1 MKRERQEGG
10 SASKVAAF
18 FKRNIYFVLMIV
30 CVLAI
35 GAIITVAA
43 VTGSEDDPAD
53 TPTITVPGDDDDKD
67 DQDPPAV
74 DDDEDNKGDDDEDNK
89 GDGNEDDDQKPAKAF
104 TLDGILADYTVD
116 IGFSDAELVFNPT
129 QGHWATHQ
137 GVDLVAEEGTAV
149 KCSYDGTVKSVT
161 EDSFHGTTVVISHD
175 GGYETTYKLL
185 DEVSLKVG
193 DEVAEG
199 DTIGAV
205 SGDALAEIAQGAHL
219 HLELSKDGVLV
230 DPTSYMSEIADK

>member
-35 GAIITVAA
+35 GVIITVAA
-43 VTGSEDDPAD
+43 VTGTEDDPTD
-53 TPTITVPGDDDDKD
+53 TPTVVVPGDDDDDADEDKK
-67 DQDPPAV
+67 PPVV
-74 DDDEDNKGDDDEDNK
+74 DDDDDNDSDGDKDDDE
-89 GDGNEDDDQKPAKAF
+89 QKPQPAKTF
-104 TLDGILADYTVD
+104 TLDGILEEYTID
-116 IGFSDAELVFNPT
+116 IGYSDAELVFNPT

-137 GVDLVAEEGTAV
+137 GVDLIAEAGTAV
-149 KCSYDGTVKSVT
+149 KCSFDGTVKTVT
-161 EDSFHGTTVVISHD
+161 DDSFHGTTVVISHD

-193 DEVAEG
+193 DKVAEG
-199 DTIGAV
+199 DTIGTV
-205 SGDALAEIAQGAHL
+205 SGDALAEMAQGAHL

>member
-35 GAIITVAA
+35 GVIITVAA
-43 VTGSEDDPAD
+43 VTGTEDDPTD
-53 TPTITVPGDDDDKD
+53 TPTVVVPGDDDDDADEDK
-67 DQDPPAV
+67 DPPVV
-74 DDDEDNKGDDDEDNK
+74 DDDDDNDSDGDDE
-89 GDGNEDDDQKPAKAF
+89 QKPQPVKTF
-104 TLDGILADYTVD
+104 TLDGILEEYTID
-116 IGFSDAELVFNPT
+116 IGYSDAELVFNPT

-137 GVDLVAEEGTAV
+137 GVDLIAEAGTAV
-149 KCSYDGTVKSVT
+149 KCSFDGTVKSVT
-161 EDSFHGTTVVISHD
+161 DDSFHGTTVVISHD

-185 DEVSLKVG
+185 DEVSLKAG
-193 DEVAEG
+193 DKVAEG
-199 DTIGAV
+199 DTIGTV
-205 SGDALAEIAQGAHL
+205 SGDALAEMAQGAHL

>member
-35 GAIITVAA
+35 GVIITVAA
-43 VTGSEDDPAD
+43 VTGTEDDPTD
-53 TPTITVPGDDDDKD
+53 TPTVVVPGDDDDDADEDK
-67 DQDPPAV
+67 DPPVV
-74 DDDEDNKGDDDEDNK
+74 DDDDDNDSDGDDE
-89 GDGNEDDDQKPAKAF
+89 QKPQPAKTF
-104 TLDGILADYTVD
+104 TLDGILEEYTID
-116 IGFSDAELVFNPT
+116 IGYSDAELVFNPT

-137 GVDLVAEEGTAV
+137 GVDLIAEAGTAV
-149 KCSYDGTVKSVT
+149 KCSFDGTVKTVT
-161 EDSFHGTTVVISHD
+161 DDSFHGTTVVISHD

-193 DEVAEG
+193 DTVAEG
-199 DTIGAV
+199 DTIGTV
-205 SGDALAEIAQGAHL
+205 SGDALAEMAQGAHL

>member
-35 GAIITVAA
+35 GVIITVAA
-43 VTGSEDDPAD
+43 VTGTEDDPTD
-53 TPTITVPGDDDDKD
+53 TPTVVVPGDDDDDADEDKN
-67 DQDPPAV
+67 PPAV
-74 DDDEDNKGDDDEDNK
+74 DDDDDNDSDGDDE
-89 GDGNEDDDQKPAKAF
+89 QKPQPAKTF
-104 TLDGILADYTVD
+104 TLDGILEEYTID
-116 IGFSDAELVFNPT
+116 IGYSDAELVFNPT

-137 GVDLVAEEGTAV
+137 GVDLIAEAGTAV
-149 KCSYDGTVKSVT
+149 KCSFDGTVKTVT
-161 EDSFHGTTVVISHD
+161 DDSFHGTTVVISHD

-185 DEVSLKVG
+185 DEVSLKAG
-193 DEVAEG
+193 DKVAEG
-199 DTIGAV
+199 DTIGTV
-205 SGDALAEIAQGAHL
+205 SGDALAEMAQGAHL

>member
-43 VTGSEDDPAD
+43 VTGSEDDPTD
-53 TPTITVPGDDDDKD
+53 TPTITVDTDEDGDGDDDKD
-67 DQDPPAV
+67 D
-74 DDDEDNKGDDDEDNK
+74 E
-89 GDGNEDDDQKPAKAF
+89 DQKPAKTF
-104 TLDGILADYTVD
+104 TLDGILADYTID

-137 GVDLVAEEGTAV
+137 GVDLVAEAGTEV
-149 KCSYDGTVKSVT
+149 KCSFDGTVKSVT
-161 EDSFHGTTVVISHD
+161 DDSFYGTTVVISHD

-185 DEVSLKVG
+185 DEVSLKAG
-193 DEVAEG
+193 DKVAEG
-199 DTIGAV
+199 DAIGTV

>member
-35 GAIITVAA
+35 GVIITVAA
-43 VTGSEDDPAD
+43 VTGTEDDPTD
-53 TPTITVPGDDDDKD
+53 TPTVVVPGDDDDDADEDK
-67 DQDPPAV
+67 DPPVV
-74 DDDEDNKGDDDEDNK
+74 DDDDDNDSDGDDE
-89 GDGNEDDDQKPAKAF
+89 QKPQPAKTF
-104 TLDGILADYTVD
+104 TLDGIFEEYTID
-116 IGFSDAELVFNPT
+116 IGYSDAELVFNPT

-137 GVDLVAEEGTAV
+137 GVDLIAEAGTAV
-149 KCSYDGTVKSVT
+149 KCSFDGTVKTVT
-161 EDSFHGTTVVISHD
+161 DDSFHGTTVVISHD

-185 DEVSLKVG
+185 DEVSLKAG
-193 DEVAEG
+193 DKVAEG
-199 DTIGAV
+199 DTIGTV
-205 SGDALAEIAQGAHL
+205 SGDALAEMAQGAHL

>member
-35 GAIITVAA
+35 GVIITVAA
-43 VTGSEDDPAD
+43 VTGTEDDPTD
-53 TPTITVPGDDDDKD
+53 KPTVVVPGDDDDDDKD
-67 DQDPPAV
+67 EQDPPVV
-74 DDDEDNKGDDDEDNK
+74 DDDDDNDSDGDDE
-89 GDGNEDDDQKPAKAF
+89 QKPQPSKTF
-104 TLDGILADYTVD
+104 TLDGILEEYTID
-116 IGFSDAELVFNPT
+116 IGYSDAELVFNPT

-137 GVDLVAEEGTAV
+137 GVDLIAEAGTAV
-149 KCSYDGTVKSVT
+149 KCSFDGTVKTVSD
-161 EDSFHGTTVVISHD
+161 DSFYGTTVVISHD

-193 DEVAEG
+193 DKVAEG

-205 SGDALAEIAQGAHL
+205 SGDALAEMAQGAHL

>member
-35 GAIITVAA
+35 GVIITVAA
-43 VTGSEDDPAD
+43 VTGTEDDPTD
-53 TPTITVPGDDDDKD
+53 TPTVVVPGDDDDDADEDKN
-67 DQDPPAV
+67 PPVV
-74 DDDEDNKGDDDEDNK
+74 DDDDDNDSDGDDE
-89 GDGNEDDDQKPAKAF
+89 QKPQPVKTF
-104 TLDGILADYTVD
+104 TLDGILEEYTIDV
-116 IGFSDAELVFNPT
+116 GYSDAELVFNPT

-137 GVDLVAEEGTAV
+137 GVDLIAEAGTAV
-149 KCSYDGTVKSVT
+149 KCSFDGTVKTVT
-161 EDSFHGTTVVISHD
+161 DDSFHGTTVVISHD

-193 DEVAEG
+193 DKVAEG
-199 DTIGAV
+199 DTIGTV
-205 SGDALAEIAQGAHL
+205 SGDALAEMAQGAHL

-230 DPTSYMSEIADK
+230 DPTAYITTLADK

>member
-35 GAIITVAA
+35 GVIITVAA
-43 VTGSEDDPAD
+43 VTGTEDDSTD
-53 TPTITVPGDDDDKD
+53 TPTVVVPGDDDDDADEDKN
-67 DQDPPAV
+67 PPVV
-74 DDDEDNKGDDDEDNK
+74 DDDDDDSDDDGDDE
-89 GDGNEDDDQKPAKAF
+89 QKPQPAKTF
-104 TLDGILADYTVD
+104 TLDGILEEYTID
-116 IGFSDAELVFNPT
+116 IGYSDAELVFNPT

-137 GVDLVAEEGTAV
+137 GVDLIAEAGTAV
-149 KCSYDGTVKSVT
+149 KCSFDGTVKSVT
-161 EDSFHGTTVVISHD
+161 DDSFHGTTVVISHD

-185 DEVSLKVG
+185 DEVSLKAG
-193 DEVAEG
+193 DKVAEG
-199 DTIGAV
+199 DTIGTV
-205 SGDALAEIAQGAHL
+205 SGDALAEMAQGAHL

-230 DPTSYMSEIADK
+230 DPTAYITTLADK

>member
-35 GAIITVAA
+35 GVIITVAA
-43 VTGSEDDPAD
+43 VTGTEDDPTD
-53 TPTITVPGDDDDKD
+53 TPTVVVPGDDDDDADEDKN
-67 DQDPPAV
+67 PPVV
-74 DDDEDNKGDDDEDNK
+74 DDDDDDSDDDGDDE
-89 GDGNEDDDQKPAKAF
+89 QKPQPAKTF
-104 TLDGILADYTVD
+104 TLDGILEEYTID
-116 IGFSDAELVFNPT
+116 IGYSDAELVFNPT

-137 GVDLVAEEGTAV
+137 GVDLIAEAGTAV
-149 KCSYDGTVKSVT
+149 KCSFDGTVKTVSD
-161 EDSFHGTTVVISHD
+161 DSFYGTTVVISHD

-185 DEVSLKVG
+185 GEVSLKVG
-193 DEVAEG
+193 DKVAEG

-205 SGDALAEIAQGAHL
+205 SGDALAEMAQGAHL

>member
-35 GAIITVAA
+35 GVIITVAA
-43 VTGSEDDPAD
+43 VTGTEDDPTD
-53 TPTITVPGDDDDKD
+53 TPTVVVPGDDDDDADEDKN
-67 DQDPPAV
+67 PPVV
-74 DDDEDNKGDDDEDNK
+74 DDDDDNDSDGDDE
-89 GDGNEDDDQKPAKAF
+89 QKPQPVKTF
-104 TLDGILADYTVD
+104 TLDGILEEYTID
-116 IGFSDAELVFNPT
+116 IGYSDAELVFNPT

-137 GVDLVAEEGTAV
+137 GVDLIAEAGTAV
-149 KCSYDGTVKSVT
+149 KCSFDGTVKTVT
-161 EDSFHGTTVVISHD
+161 DDSFHGTTVVISHD

-193 DEVAEG
+193 DKVAEG
-199 DTIGAV
+199 DTIGTV
-205 SGDALAEIAQGAHL
+205 SGDALAEMAQGAHL

>member
-35 GAIITVAA
+35 GVIITVAA
-43 VTGSEDDPAD
+43 VTGTEDDPTD
-53 TPTITVPGDDDDKD
+53 TPTVVVPGDDDDDADEDKK
-67 DQDPPAV
+67 PPAV
-74 DDDEDNKGDDDEDNK
+74 DDDDDNDSDGDDE
-89 GDGNEDDDQKPAKAF
+89 QKPQPAKTF
-104 TLDGILADYTVD
+104 TLDGILEEYTID
-116 IGFSDAELVFNPT
+116 IGYSDAELVFNPT

-137 GVDLVAEEGTAV
+137 GVDLLAEAGTAV
-149 KCSYDGTVKSVT
+149 KCSFDGTVKTVT
-161 EDSFHGTTVVISHD
+161 DDSFHGTTVVISHD

-185 DEVSLKVG
+185 GEVSLKVG
-193 DEVAEG
+193 DKVAEG
-199 DTIGAV
+199 DTIGTV
-205 SGDALAEIAQGAHL
+205 SGDALAEMAQGAHL

>member
-35 GAIITVAA
+35 GVIITVAA
-43 VTGSEDDPAD
+43 VTGTEDDPID
-53 TPTITVPGDDDDKD
+53 TPTVVVPGDDDDDADEDKN
-67 DQDPPAV
+67 PPAV
-74 DDDEDNKGDDDEDNK
+74 DDDDDNDSDGDDE
-89 GDGNEDDDQKPAKAF
+89 QKPQPVKTF
-104 TLDGILADYTVD
+104 TLDGILEEYTID
-116 IGFSDAELVFNPT
+116 IGYSDAELVFNPT

-137 GVDLVAEEGTAV
+137 GVDLLAEAGTAV
-149 KCSYDGTVKSVT
+149 KCSFDGTVKTVT
-161 EDSFHGTTVVISHD
+161 DDSFYGTTVVISHD

-193 DEVAEG
+193 DKVAEG

-205 SGDALAEIAQGAHL
+205 SGDALAEMAQGAHL

>member
-43 VTGSEDDPAD
+43 VTGTEDDPTD
-53 TPTITVPGDDDDKD
+53 TPTVVVPGDDDDDADEDKN
-67 DQDPPAV
+67 PPVV
-74 DDDEDNKGDDDEDNK
+74 DDDDDNDSDGDDE
-89 GDGNEDDDQKPAKAF
+89 QKPQPVKTF
-104 TLDGILADYTVD
+104 TLDGILEEYTID

-137 GVDLVAEEGTAV
+137 GVDLVAEAGTEV
-149 KCSYDGTVKSVT
+149 KCSFDGTVKSVT
-161 EDSFHGTTVVISHD
+161 DDSFYGTTVVISHD

-185 DEVSLKVG
+185 DEVSLKAG
-193 DEVAEG
+193 DKVAEG
-199 DTIGAV
+199 DAIGTV

-230 DPTSYMSEIADK
+230 DPTAYITTLADK

>member
-35 GAIITVAA
+35 GVIITVAA
-43 VTGSEDDPAD
+43 VTGTEDDPTD
-53 TPTITVPGDDDDKD
+53 TPTVVVPGDDDDDADEDK
-67 DQDPPAV
+67 DPPVV
-74 DDDEDNKGDDDEDNK
+74 DDDDDNDSDGDDE
-89 GDGNEDDDQKPAKAF
+89 QKPQPAKTF
-104 TLDGILADYTVD
+104 TLDGIFEEYTID
-116 IGFSDAELVFNPT
+116 IGYSDAELVFNPT

-137 GVDLVAEEGTAV
+137 GVDLIAEAGTAV
-149 KCSYDGTVKSVT
+149 KCSFDGTVKTVT
-161 EDSFHGTTVVISHD
+161 DDSFHGTTVVISHD

-193 DEVAEG
+193 DKVAEG
-199 DTIGAV
+199 DTIGTV
-205 SGDALAEIAQGAHL
+205 SGDALAEMAQGAHL

>member
-35 GAIITVAA
+35 GVIITVAA
-43 VTGSEDDPAD
+43 VTGTEDDPTD
-53 TPTITVPGDDDDKD
+53 TPTVVVPGDDDDDADEDKN
-67 DQDPPAV
+67 PPAV
-74 DDDEDNKGDDDEDNK
+74 DDDDDNDSDGDDE
-89 GDGNEDDDQKPAKAF
+89 QKPQPAKTF
-104 TLDGILADYTVD
+104 TLDGILEEYTID
-116 IGFSDAELVFNPT
+116 IGYSDAELVFNPT

-137 GVDLVAEEGTAV
+137 GVDLIAEAGTAV
-149 KCSYDGTVKSVT
+149 KCSFDGTVKSVT
-161 EDSFHGTTVVISHD
+161 DDSFHGTTVVISHD

-193 DEVAEG
+193 DKVAEG
-199 DTIGAV
+199 DTIGTV
-205 SGDALAEIAQGAHL
+205 SGDALAEMAQGAHL

-230 DPTSYMSEIADK
+230 DPTAYITTLADK

>member
-35 GAIITVAA
+35 GVIITVAA
-43 VTGSEDDPAD
+43 VTGTEDDPTD
-53 TPTITVPGDDDDKD
+53 TPTVVVPGDDDDDADEDKK
-67 DQDPPAV
+67 PPVV
-74 DDDEDNKGDDDEDNK
+74 DDDDDNDSDGDDE
-89 GDGNEDDDQKPAKAF
+89 QKPQPAKTF
-104 TLDGILADYTVD
+104 TLDGILEEYTID
-116 IGFSDAELVFNPT
+116 IGYSDAELVFNPT

-137 GVDLVAEEGTAV
+137 GVDLLAEAGTAV
-149 KCSYDGTVKSVT
+149 KCSFDGTVKTVT
-161 EDSFHGTTVVISHD
+161 DDSFYGTTVVISHD

-185 DEVSLKVG
+185 DEVSLKAG
-193 DEVAEG
+193 DKVAEG
-199 DTIGAV
+199 DTIGTV
-205 SGDALAEIAQGAHL
+205 SGDALAEMAQGAHL

>member
-43 VTGSEDDPAD
+43 VTGSEDDPTD
-53 TPTITVPGDDDDKD
+53 TPTITVPGDDDDDKD
-67 DQDPPAV
+67 DQVPPAV
-74 DDDEDNKGDDDEDNK
+74 DDDEDNEDGDDKDDE
-89 GDGNEDDDQKPAKAF
+89 DQKPAKTF
-104 TLDGILADYTVD
+104 TLDGILADYTID

-137 GVDLVAEEGTAV
+137 GVDLVAEAGTEV
-149 KCSYDGTVKSVT
+149 KCSFDGTVKSVT
-161 EDSFHGTTVVISHD
+161 DDSFYGTTVVISHD

-185 DEVSLKVG
+185 DEVSLKAG
-193 DEVAEG
+193 DKVAEG
-199 DTIGAV
+199 DAIGTV

>member
-43 VTGSEDDPAD
+43 VTGSEDDPTD
-53 TPTITVPGDDDDKD
+53 TPTITVPDDNDDMDEQDPPVVDDDTDEDGDGDDDKD
-67 DQDPPAV
+67 DDK
-74 DDDEDNKGDDDEDNK
+74 DDE
-89 GDGNEDDDQKPAKAF
+89 DQKPAKTF
-104 TLDGILADYTVD
+104 TLDGILADYTID

-137 GVDLVAEEGTAV
+137 GVDLVAEAGTEV
-149 KCSYDGTVKSVT
+149 KCSFDGTVKSVT
-161 EDSFHGTTVVISHD
+161 DDSFYGTTVVISHD

-185 DEVSLKVG
+185 DEVSLKAG
-193 DEVAEG
+193 DKVAEG
-199 DTIGAV
+199 DAIGTV

-230 DPTSYMSEIADK
+230 DPTAYITTLADK

>member
-35 GAIITVAA
+35 GVIITVAA
-43 VTGSEDDPAD
+43 VTGTEDDPTD
-53 TPTITVPGDDDDKD
+53 TPTVVVPGDDDDDADEDK
-67 DQDPPAV
+67 DPPVV
-74 DDDEDNKGDDDEDNK
+74 DDDDDNDSDGDDE
-89 GDGNEDDDQKPAKAF
+89 QKPQPAKTF
-104 TLDGILADYTVD
+104 TLDGILADYTID

-137 GVDLVAEEGTAV
+137 GVDLIAEAGTAV
-149 KCSYDGTVKSVT
+149 KCSFDGTVKTVT
-161 EDSFHGTTVVISHD
+161 DDSFHGTTVVISHD

-193 DEVAEG
+193 DKVAEG
-199 DTIGAV
+199 DTIGTV
-205 SGDALAEIAQGAHL
+205 SGDALAEMAQGAHL

>member
-35 GAIITVAA
+35 GVIITVAA
-43 VTGSEDDPAD
+43 VTGTEDDPTD
-53 TPTITVPGDDDDKD
+53 TPTVVVPGDDDDDADEDKN
-67 DQDPPAV
+67 PPVV
-74 DDDEDNKGDDDEDNK
+74 DDDDDNDSDGDDE
-89 GDGNEDDDQKPAKAF
+89 QKPQPVKTF
-104 TLDGILADYTVD
+104 TLDGILEEYTIDV
-116 IGFSDAELVFNPT
+116 GYSDAELVFNPT

-137 GVDLVAEEGTAV
+137 GVDLIAEAGTAV
-149 KCSYDGTVKSVT
+149 KCSFDGTVKTVT
-161 EDSFHGTTVVISHD
+161 DDSFHGTTVVISHD

-193 DEVAEG
+193 DKVAEG
-199 DTIGAV
+199 DTIGTV

>member
-35 GAIITVAA
+35 GVIITVAA
-43 VTGSEDDPAD
+43 VTGTEDDPTD
-53 TPTITVPGDDDDKD
+53 TPTVVVPGDDDDDADEDKN
-67 DQDPPAV
+67 PPVV
-74 DDDEDNKGDDDEDNK
+74 DDDDDNDSDSDDE
-89 GDGNEDDDQKPAKAF
+89 QKPQPAKTF
-104 TLDGILADYTVD
+104 TLDGILEEYTID
-116 IGFSDAELVFNPT
+116 IGYSDAELVFNPT

-137 GVDLVAEEGTAV
+137 GVDLIAEAGTAV
-149 KCSYDGTVKSVT
+149 KCSFDGTVKTVT
-161 EDSFHGTTVVISHD
+161 DDSFHGTTVVISHD

-193 DEVAEG
+193 DKVAEG
-199 DTIGAV
+199 DTIGTV
-205 SGDALAEIAQGAHL
+205 SGDALAEMAQGAHL

-230 DPTSYMSEIADK
+230 DPTS

>member
-35 GAIITVAA
+35 GVIITVAA
-43 VTGSEDDPAD
+43 VTGTEDDPTD
-53 TPTITVPGDDDDKD
+53 TPTVVVPGDDDDDADEDKN
-67 DQDPPAV
+67 PPVV
-74 DDDEDNKGDDDEDNK
+74 DDDDDNDSDGDDE
-89 GDGNEDDDQKPAKAF
+89 QKPQPAKTF
-104 TLDGILADYTVD
+104 TLDGILEEYTID
-116 IGFSDAELVFNPT
+116 IGYSDAELVFNPT

-137 GVDLVAEEGTAV
+137 GVDLIAEAGTAV
-149 KCSYDGTVKSVT
+149 KCSFDGTVKTVT
-161 EDSFHGTTVVISHD
+161 DDSFYGTTVVISHD

-193 DEVAEG
+193 DKVAEG
-199 DTIGAV
+199 DTIGTV
-205 SGDALAEIAQGAHL
+205 SGDALAEMAQGAHL

>member
-35 GAIITVAA
+35 GVIITVAA
-43 VTGSEDDPAD
+43 VTGTEDDPTD
-53 TPTITVPGDDDDKD
+53 TPTVVVPGDDDDDADEDKN
-67 DQDPPAV
+67 PPVV
-74 DDDEDNKGDDDEDNK
+74 DDDDDNDSDGDDE
-89 GDGNEDDDQKPAKAF
+89 QKPQPAKTF
-104 TLDGILADYTVD
+104 TLDGILEEYTID
-116 IGFSDAELVFNPT
+116 IGYSDAELVFNPT

-137 GVDLVAEEGTAV
+137 GVDLIAEAGTAV
-149 KCSYDGTVKSVT
+149 KCSFDGTVKTVT
-161 EDSFHGTTVVISHD
+161 DDSFHGTTVVISHD

-193 DEVAEG
+193 DKVAEG
-199 DTIGAV
+199 DTIGTV
-205 SGDALAEIAQGAHL
+205 SGDALAEMAQGAHL

-230 DPTSYMSEIADK
+230 DPTAYITTLADK

>member
-35 GAIITVAA
+35 GVIITVAA
-43 VTGSEDDPAD
+43 VTGTEDDPTD
-53 TPTITVPGDDDDKD
+53 TPTVVVPGDDDDDADEDKN
-67 DQDPPAV
+67 PPVV
-74 DDDEDNKGDDDEDNK
+74 DDDDDNDSDGDDE
-89 GDGNEDDDQKPAKAF
+89 QKPQPAKTF
-104 TLDGILADYTVD
+104 TLDGILEEYTID
-116 IGFSDAELVFNPT
+116 IGYSDAELVFNPT

-137 GVDLVAEEGTAV
+137 GVDLVAEAGTAV
-149 KCSYDGTVKSVT
+149 KCSFDGTVKTVT
-161 EDSFHGTTVVISHD
+161 DDSFHGTTVVISHD

-193 DEVAEG
+193 DKVAEG
-199 DTIGAV
+199 DTIGTV
-205 SGDALAEIAQGAHL
+205 SGDALAEMAQGAHL

>member
-35 GAIITVAA
+35 GVIITVAA
-43 VTGSEDDPAD
+43 VTGTEDDPTD
-53 TPTITVPGDDDDKD
+53 TPTVVVPGDDDDDADEDKN
-67 DQDPPAV
+67 PPAV
-74 DDDEDNKGDDDEDNK
+74 DDDDDNDSDGDDE
-89 GDGNEDDDQKPAKAF
+89 QKPQPAKTF
-104 TLDGILADYTVD
+104 TLDGILEEYTID
-116 IGFSDAELVFNPT
+116 IGYSDAELVFNPT

-137 GVDLVAEEGTAV
+137 GVDLIAEAGTAV
-149 KCSYDGTVKSVT
+149 KCSFDGTVKTVT
-161 EDSFHGTTVVISHD
+161 DDSFYGTTVVISHD

-185 DEVSLKVG
+185 GEVSLKVG
-193 DEVAEG
+193 DKVAEG
-199 DTIGAV
+199 DTIGTV
-205 SGDALAEIAQGAHL
+205 SGDALAEMAQGAHL

>member
-35 GAIITVAA
+35 GVIITVAA
-43 VTGSEDDPAD
+43 VTGTEDDPTD
-53 TPTITVPGDDDDKD
+53 TPTVVVPGDDDDDADEDK
-67 DQDPPAV
+67 DPPVV
-74 DDDEDNKGDDDEDNK
+74 DDDDDNDSDGDDE
-89 GDGNEDDDQKPAKAF
+89 QKPQPAKTF
-104 TLDGILADYTVD
+104 TLDGILEEYTID
-116 IGFSDAELVFNPT
+116 IGYSDAELVFNPT

-137 GVDLVAEEGTAV
+137 GVDLIAEAGTAV
-149 KCSYDGTVKSVT
+149 KCSFDGTVKTVT
-161 EDSFHGTTVVISHD
+161 DDSFHGTTVVISHD

-185 DEVSLKVG
+185 GEVSLKVG
-193 DEVAEG
+193 DKVAEG
-199 DTIGAV
+199 DTIGTV
-205 SGDALAEIAQGAHL
+205 SCDALAEMAQGAHL

>member
-35 GAIITVAA
+35 GVIITVAA
-43 VTGSEDDPAD
+43 VTGTEDDPTD
-53 TPTITVPGDDDDKD
+53 TPTVVVPGDDDDDADEDKN
-67 DQDPPAV
+67 PPVV
-74 DDDEDNKGDDDEDNK
+74 DDDDDNDNDSDGDDE
-89 GDGNEDDDQKPAKAF
+89 QKPQPAKTF
-104 TLDGILADYTVD
+104 TLDGILEEYTID
-116 IGFSDAELVFNPT
+116 IGYSDAELVFNPT

-137 GVDLVAEEGTAV
+137 GVDLIAEAGTAV
-149 KCSYDGTVKSVT
+149 KCSFDGTVKTVT
-161 EDSFHGTTVVISHD
+161 DDSFHGTTVVISHD

-193 DEVAEG
+193 DKVAEG
-199 DTIGAV
+199 DTIGTV
-205 SGDALAEIAQGAHL
+205 SGDALAEMAQGAHL

>member
-43 VTGSEDDPAD
+43 VTGSEDDPTD
-53 TPTITVPGDDDDKD
+53 TPTITVPGDDDDDKD
-67 DQDPPAV
+67 DQVPPAV
-74 DDDEDNKGDDDEDNK
+74 DDDEDNEDGDDKDDE
-89 GDGNEDDDQKPAKAF
+89 DQKPAKTF
-104 TLDGILADYTVD
+104 TLDGILADYTID
-116 IGFSDAELVFNPT
+116 IGFSDAELVFDPT

-137 GVDLVAEEGTAV
+137 GVDLIAEAGTEV
-149 KCSYDGTVKSVT
+149 KCSFDGTVKSVT
-161 EDSFHGTTVVISHD
+161 DDSFYGTTVVISHD

-185 DEVSLKVG
+185 DEVSLKAG
-193 DEVAEG
+193 DKVAEG
-199 DTIGAV
+199 DAIGTV

>member
-35 GAIITVAA
+35 GVIITVAA
-43 VTGSEDDPAD
+43 VTGTEDDPTD
-53 TPTITVPGDDDDKD
+53 TPTVVVPGDDDDDADEDKK
-67 DQDPPAV
+67 PPVV
-74 DDDEDNKGDDDEDNK
+74 DDDDDNDSDGD
-89 GDGNEDDDQKPAKAF
+89 NEQKPQPVKTF
-104 TLDGILADYTVD
+104 TLDGILEEYTIDV
-116 IGFSDAELVFNPT
+116 GYSDAELVFNPT

-137 GVDLVAEEGTAV
+137 GVDLIAEAGTAV
-149 KCSYDGTVKSVT
+149 KCSFDGTVKTVT
-161 EDSFHGTTVVISHD
+161 DDSFHGTTVVISHD

-193 DEVAEG
+193 DKVAEG

-205 SGDALAEIAQGAHL
+205 SGDALAEMAQGAHL

>member
-35 GAIITVAA
+35 GVIITVAA
-43 VTGSEDDPAD
+43 VTGTEDDPTD
-53 TPTITVPGDDDDKD
+53 TPTVVVPGDDDDDADEDK
-67 DQDPPAV
+67 DPPVV
-74 DDDEDNKGDDDEDNK
+74 DDDDDNDSDGDDE
-89 GDGNEDDDQKPAKAF
+89 QKPQPAKTF
-104 TLDGILADYTVD
+104 TLDGILEEYTID
-116 IGFSDAELVFNPT
+116 IGYSDAELVFNPT

-137 GVDLVAEEGTAV
+137 GVDLIAEAGTAV
-149 KCSYDGTVKSVT
+149 KCSFDGTVKTVT
-161 EDSFHGTTVVISHD
+161 DDSFHGTTVVISHD

-185 DEVSLKVG
+185 DEVSLKAG
-193 DEVAEG
+193 DKVAEG
-199 DTIGAV
+199 DTIGTV
-205 SGDALAEIAQGAHL
+205 SGDALAEMAQGAHL

-230 DPTSYMSEIADK
+230 DPTAYITTLADK

>member
-35 GAIITVAA
+35 GVIITVAA
-43 VTGSEDDPAD
+43 VTGTEDDPTD
-53 TPTITVPGDDDDKD
+53 TPTVVVPGDDDDDDKD
-67 DQDPPAV
+67 EQDPPVV
-74 DDDEDNKGDDDEDNK
+74 DDDDDNDSDGDDE
-89 GDGNEDDDQKPAKAF
+89 QKPQPAKTF
-104 TLDGILADYTVD
+104 NLDGILEEYTID
-116 IGFSDAELVFNPT
+116 IGYSDAELVFNPT

-137 GVDLVAEEGTAV
+137 GVDLIAEAGTAV
-149 KCSYDGTVKSVT
+149 KCSFDGTVKTVT
-161 EDSFHGTTVVISHD
+161 DDSFHGTTVVISHD

-193 DEVAEG
+193 DKVAEG
-199 DTIGAV
+199 DTIGTV
-205 SGDALAEIAQGAHL
+205 SGDALAEMAQGAHL

>member
-35 GAIITVAA
+35 GVIITVAA
-43 VTGSEDDPAD
+43 VTGTEDDPTD
-53 TPTITVPGDDDDKD
+53 KPTVVVPGDDDDDADEDKN
-67 DQDPPAV
+67 PPVV
-74 DDDEDNKGDDDEDNK
+74 DDDDDDSDDDGDDE
-89 GDGNEDDDQKPAKAF
+89 QKPQPAKTF
-104 TLDGILADYTVD
+104 TLDGILEEYTID
-116 IGFSDAELVFNPT
+116 IGYSDAELVFNPT

-137 GVDLVAEEGTAV
+137 GVDLIAEAGTAV
-149 KCSYDGTVKSVT
+149 KCSFDGTVKTVT
-161 EDSFHGTTVVISHD
+161 DDSFHGTTVVISHD

-193 DEVAEG
+193 DKVAEG
-199 DTIGAV
+199 DTIGTV
-205 SGDALAEIAQGAHL
+205 SGDALAEMAQGAHL

>member
-35 GAIITVAA
+35 GVIITVAA
-43 VTGSEDDPAD
+43 VTGTEDDPTD
-53 TPTITVPGDDDDKD
+53 TPTVVVPGDDDDDADEDK
-67 DQDPPAV
+67 DPPVV
-74 DDDEDNKGDDDEDNK
+74 DDDDDNDSDGDDE
-89 GDGNEDDDQKPAKAF
+89 QKPQPAKTF
-104 TLDGILADYTVD
+104 TLDGILEEYTID
-116 IGFSDAELVFNPT
+116 IGYSDAELVFNPT

-137 GVDLVAEEGTAV
+137 GVDLVAEAGTAV
-149 KCSYDGTVKSVT
+149 KCSFDGTVKTVT
-161 EDSFHGTTVVISHD
+161 DDSFHGTTVVISHD

-193 DEVAEG
+193 DKVAEG
-199 DTIGAV
+199 DTIGTV
-205 SGDALAEIAQGAHL
+205 SGDALAEMAQGAHL

>member
-35 GAIITVAA
+35 GVIITVAA
-43 VTGSEDDPAD
+43 VTGTEDDPTD
-53 TPTITVPGDDDDKD
+53 TPTVVVPGDDDDDADEDKN
-67 DQDPPAV
+67 PPAV
-74 DDDEDNKGDDDEDNK
+74 DDDDDNDSDGDDE
-89 GDGNEDDDQKPAKAF
+89 QKPQPAKTF
-104 TLDGILADYTVD
+104 TLDGILEEYTID
-116 IGFSDAELVFNPT
+116 IGYSDAELVFNPT

-137 GVDLVAEEGTAV
+137 GVDLIAEAGTAV
-149 KCSYDGTVKSVT
+149 KCSFDGTVKTVT
-161 EDSFHGTTVVISHD
+161 DDSFHGTTVVISHD

-193 DEVAEG
+193 DKVAEG
-199 DTIGAV
+199 DTIGTV
-205 SGDALAEIAQGAHL
+205 SGDALAEMAQGAHL

>member
-35 GAIITVAA
+35 GVIITVAA
-43 VTGSEDDPAD
+43 VTGTEDDPTD
-53 TPTITVPGDDDDKD
+53 TPTVVVPGDDDDDADEDK
-67 DQDPPAV
+67 DPPVV
-74 DDDEDNKGDDDEDNK
+74 DDDDDNDSDGDDE
-89 GDGNEDDDQKPAKAF
+89 QKPQPAKTF
-104 TLDGILADYTVD
+104 TLDGILEEYTID
-116 IGFSDAELVFNPT
+116 IGYSDAELVFNPT

-137 GVDLVAEEGTAV
+137 GVDLIAEAGTAV
-149 KCSYDGTVKSVT
+149 KCSFDGTVKTVT
-161 EDSFHGTTVVISHD
+161 DDSFHGTTVVISHD

-185 DEVSLKVG
+185 DEVSLKAG
-193 DEVAEG
+193 DKVAEG
-199 DTIGAV
+199 DAIGTV

-230 DPTSYMSEIADK
+230 DPTAYITTLADK

>member
-43 VTGSEDDPAD
+43 VTGSEDDPID
-53 TPTITVPGDDDDKD
+53 TPTITVPGDDDDDKD
-67 DQDPPAV
+67 EQDPPVV
-74 DDDEDNKGDDDEDNK
+74 DDDTDEDGDGDDDK
-89 GDGNEDDDQKPAKAF
+89 DDEDQKPAKTF
-104 TLDGILADYTVD
+104 TLDGILADYTID

-137 GVDLVAEEGTAV
+137 GVDLVAEAGTEV
-149 KCSYDGTVKSVT
+149 KCSFDGTVKSVT
-161 EDSFHGTTVVISHD
+161 DDSFYGQGRGRRRDRNGVRRRARGDSPRRAPASRTEQGRSLGRSDRLYHD
-175 GGYETTYKLL
+175 IGGQVNRKNRGVSSVRIRP
-185 DEVSLKVG
+185 DEYFSF
-193 DEVAEG
+193 
-199 DTIGAV
+199 
-205 SGDALAEIAQGAHL
+205 
-219 HLELSKDGVLV
+219 
-230 DPTSYMSEIADK
+230 

>member
-35 GAIITVAA
+35 GVIITVAA
-43 VTGSEDDPAD
+43 VTGTEDDPTD
-53 TPTITVPGDDDDKD
+53 TPTVVVPGDDDDDADEDKN
-67 DQDPPAV
+67 PPVV
-74 DDDEDNKGDDDEDNK
+74 DDDDDNDSDGDDE
-89 GDGNEDDDQKPAKAF
+89 QKPQPAKTF
-104 TLDGILADYTVD
+104 TLDGILEEYTID
-116 IGFSDAELVFNPT
+116 IGYSDAELVFNPT

-137 GVDLVAEEGTAV
+137 GVDLIAEAGTAV
-149 KCSYDGTVKSVT
+149 KCSFDGTVKTVT
-161 EDSFHGTTVVISHD
+161 DDSFHGTTVVISHD

-193 DEVAEG
+193 DKVAEG
-199 DTIGAV
+199 DTIGTV
-205 SGDALAEIAQGAHL
+205 SGDALAEMAQGAHL

>member
-35 GAIITVAA
+35 GVIITVAA
-43 VTGSEDDPAD
+43 VTGTEDDPTD
-53 TPTITVPGDDDDKD
+53 KPTVVVPGDDDDDADEDKK
-67 DQDPPAV
+67 PPVV
-74 DDDEDNKGDDDEDNK
+74 DDDDDNDSDGDDE
-89 GDGNEDDDQKPAKAF
+89 QKPQPAKTF
-104 TLDGILADYTVD
+104 TLDGILEEYTID
-116 IGFSDAELVFNPT
+116 IGYSDAELVFNPT

-137 GVDLVAEEGTAV
+137 GVDLIAEAGT
-149 KCSYDGTVKSVT
+149 TVT
-161 EDSFHGTTVVISHD
+161 DDSFHGTTVVISHD

-185 DEVSLKVG
+185 DEVSLKAG
-193 DEVAEG
+193 DKVAEG
-199 DTIGAV
+199 DAIGTV
-205 SGDALAEIAQGAHL
+205 SGDALAEMAQGAHL

>member
-35 GAIITVAA
+35 GVIITVAA
-43 VTGSEDDPAD
+43 VTGTEDDPTD
-53 TPTITVPGDDDDKD
+53 TPTVVVPGDDDDDADEDK
-67 DQDPPAV
+67 DPPVV
-74 DDDEDNKGDDDEDNK
+74 DDDDDNDSDGDDE
-89 GDGNEDDDQKPAKAF
+89 QKPQPVKTF
-104 TLDGILADYTVD
+104 TLDGILEEYTID
-116 IGFSDAELVFNPT
+116 IGYSDAELVFNPT

-137 GVDLVAEEGTAV
+137 GVDLIAEAGTAV
-149 KCSYDGTVKSVT
+149 KCSFDGTVKTVT
-161 EDSFHGTTVVISHD
+161 DDSFHGTTVVISHD

-193 DEVAEG
+193 DKVAEG
-199 DTIGAV
+199 DTIGTV
-205 SGDALAEIAQGAHL
+205 SGDALAEMAQGAHL